1 MGKGGERP
9 VSRDAKSD
17 SAEFS
22 WNEISK
28 HRSPTDAWFTVN
40 NKVYDVSG
48 WHEHPG
54 GDVMFTA
61 AGDDATDSFAL
72 FHGAG
77 TAKHL
82 DQFCIGSL
90 AEESRKQWSSE
101 KAKTDEQLEF
111 EKGYRALR
119 RELKRLGMFD
129 SSPLYYTYKMVST
142 LCIALFAAALVVS
155 TRESTSFW
163 GGFMTRAVLSPIILG
178 LFFQQCGW
186 LCHEVLHHQVFSNRT
201 VGHYAGYIWGNV
213 AQGFST
219 AWWMNKH
226 NTHHAVPNVHATG
239 ADAQNG
245 DPDIDTMPFLA
256 WSKPMLKLASGGFS
270 TWMVAHQNLMY
281 FPLLAFARFS
291 WLQQSIAYVANL
303 DDSAGRKVKGA
314 PEELKPVKH
323 EKLELFLLGVHY
335 AWYFA
340 IIAQLPSVL
349 EMGLYFLL
357 SNVACG
363 LMLATVFGLGHN
375 GMAVYDAAHRPDYW
389 KLQVTT
395 TRNVSQESP
404 IGFVHWFCGGLDY
417 QVEHHLFPTIPR
429 HNLAQTSVL
438 CAEFCKKNNVTYH
451 TTDFFTGTKEVLSCL
466 KDLAEDFVKD
476 FPAM

>member
-9 VSRDAKSD
+9 PAALN
-17 SAEFS
+17 AETVELS
-22 WNEISK
+22 WSEVTK
-28 HRSPTDAWFTVN
+28 HRSPNDAWMVCN
-40 NKVYDVSG
+40 SKVYDVSG

-54 GDVMFTA
+54 GDVIFTA

-77 TAKHL
+77 TSKHL
-82 DQFCIGSL
+82 DQFLIGKL
-90 AEESRKQWSSE
+90 DEKSRKQWSSE
-101 KAKTDEQLEF
+101 KPKSEAQLEF

-119 RELKRLGMFD
+119 RELKRLGMFE
-129 SSPLYYTYKMVST
+129 SSPMYYAYKMATT
-142 LCIALFAAALVVS
+142 LMLAITAAAMVVTLAPVQTKAAFVARALVAP
-155 TRESTSFW
+155 T
-163 GGFMTRAVLSPIILG
+163 LLG

-186 LCHEVLHHQVFSNRT
+186 LCHEIVHHQVFSDRT
-201 VGHYAGYIWGNV
+201 VGHWVGYFWGNV
-213 AQGFST
+213 AQGFSVS
-219 AWWMNKH
+219 WWKNKH

-256 WSKPMLKLASGGFS
+256 WSKPMLKLAQGAFS
-270 TWMVAHQNLMY
+270 RFMVSNQHVIY

-291 WLQQSIAYVANL
+291 WLQQSFAYVANL
-303 DDSAGRKVKGA
+303 DDTAGRKVKGTDN
-314 PEELKPVKH
+314 ELKPVAH
-323 EKLELFLLGVHY
+323 EKFEVFLLGLHY

-340 IIAQLPSVL
+340 VIAQLPSFA
-349 EMGLYFLL
+349 EGLLFFLV

-363 LMLATVFGLGHN
+363 LMLAFVFSLGHN
-375 GMAVYDAAHRPDYW
+375 GMAVYDAAERPDYW

-395 TRNVSQESP
+395 TRNILQDRF
-404 IGFVHWFCGGLDY
+404 GLVHWFCGGLDY

-429 HNLAQTSVL
+429 HNLGKTREL
-438 CAEFCKKNNVTYH
+438 CLEFCAKNNVSYH
-451 TTDFFTGTKEVLSCL
+451 ETDFWTGTVEVLACL
-466 KDLAEDFVKD
+466 KDLAEDFVRD